1 MSNHTALEKKITKSV
16 LSLVSKY
23 MMKAMETIDVHE
35 GRFMKK
41 ELKLHEVLEEP
52 THKTSKRKY
61 VHTAAYWD
69 KKRGSKRKYTKKN
82 KKFWGSK

>member
-23 MMKAMETIDVHE
+23 MMKTMETIDVHE
-35 GRFMKK
+35 GRYMKK
-41 ELKLHEVLEEP
+41 ELKLAEVLAEP
-52 THKTSKRKY
+52 SHKAKRKY

-69 KKRGSKRKYTKKN
+69 RKRSSKRKYTKKN
-82 KKFWGSK
+82 KKFWGIK